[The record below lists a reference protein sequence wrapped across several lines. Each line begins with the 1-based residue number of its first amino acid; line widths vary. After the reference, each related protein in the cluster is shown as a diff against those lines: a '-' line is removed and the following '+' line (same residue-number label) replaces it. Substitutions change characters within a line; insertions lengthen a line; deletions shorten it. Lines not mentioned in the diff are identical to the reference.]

1 VVEDDRKPATYRALV
16 ERILNGPG
24 RAPAEQRAR
33 AFGNRGLPPPLDA
46 LADKVATRPTEVTA
60 ADLAAAT
67 AAGLSEDQVFELVVC
82 AAVGQ
87 STRLYDAGLAALAEA
102 TQGRPGRAT

>member
-46 LADKVATRPTEVTA
+46 LVDKVATRPTEVTA